1 MHTHTGGRKYGDKKQ
16 ALINKA
22 EINTKTKGARIQKKQ
37 VKKQDKQLKQ
47 MQRKAK
53 FKLKEKQE
61 TKIRNI
67 PTQET

>member
-47 MQRKAK
+47 NVYII
-53 FKLKEKQE
+53 LK
-61 TKIRNI
+61 
-67 PTQET
+67 